1 MLSYNQGLKL
11 GEVLRLLRKEKGFN
25 QEHLANLLNIKRQTY
40 SAWERDVS
48 SPDVSTVNQLAELYG
63 VSIDY
68 LLGKGPRNIDTPSN
82 IFPLKT
88 KAVPLLGEIVAGQ
101 PRYAEEQCEYYIEID
116 DVIKADFCLKV
127 KGDSMINAR
136 INDGDIVFVRK
147 QPDVEDGEIA
157 VVRIDDEATL
167 KRVYKMPGRL
177 QLRAENPNY
186 APIDII
192 ESDFKDV
199 EILGKAVAFQ
209 SKIK

>member
-1 MLSYNQGLKL
+1 MIGKRIRELRVNQGLTLKKL
-11 GEVLRLLRKEKGFN
+11 GEML
-25 QEHLANLLNIKRQTY
+25 NLGESTISMYENGNR
-40 SAWERDVS
+40 
-48 SPDVSTVNQLAELYG
+48 SPDYNTILRMSEIFEVTT
-63 VSIDY
+63 DH
-68 LLGKGPRNIDTPSN
+68 LLGKTDDIISVSN

-101 PRYAEEQCEYYIEID
+101 PRYAEEQYEYYIEID

-167 KRVYKMPGRL
+167 KRVYKMPGRI
-177 QLRAENPNY
+177 QLRAENPIY
-186 APIDII
+186 APIDIT

-209 SKIK
+209 SKVK